1 MTGPSFEGLFFAFM
15 LWIHKGESMDK
26 IIFTISM
33 IQEGD
38 TITIHA
44 VHDGT
49 DESEVSRA
57 GRAILRK
64 LAGTDSIGEVASV
77 SHMSAPCWIQ

>member
-1 MTGPSFEGLFFAFM
+1 
-15 LWIHKGESMDK
+15 MDK

-33 IQEGD
+33 IQDGD

-64 LAGTDSIGEVASV
+64 LAGSDSVGEVASV
-77 SHMSAPCWIQ
+77 SHMSTPCWIQ